1 MYATIWTQEDY
12 ASGPA
17 NISPPSIL
25 EALASER
32 LGCWYLTGMWS
43 FLTDLECVLFA
54 SIVEEARLL
63 TDHGFM
69 GLEDLALTG
78 EGEIG
83 EFVGVQQPR

>member
-1 MYATIWTQEDY
+1 
-12 ASGPA
+12 
-17 NISPPSIL
+17 
-25 EALASER
+25 
-32 LGCWYLTGMWS
+32 MWS